1 MLTFALPALVA
12 AIAAATMA
20 GCSDMKPREDTR
32 EERAQQGFVRTNE
45 VDERFSIT
53 KDVPRENL
61 DIDLPATSLP
71 DEWLSFKVRNLG
83 VHRFAIAPNSV
94 TQGSDGIVRYTLLV
108 RTAGGV
114 DNVTHEGMR
123 CATKTW
129 KLYAIGRDNGEW
141 SRLPDPVWRPIT
153 LASLNAARFSLS
165 KDYICVGDGVR
176 SYDAKTI
183 AARIRASNEGR
194 LYIMVR

>member
-1 MLTFALPALVA
+1 
-12 AIAAATMA
+12 
-20 GCSDMKPREDTR
+20 MKPREDTPA
-32 EERAQQGFVRTNE
+32 ERAQQGLVRTSDI
-45 VDERFSIT
+45 DERFPIT
-53 KDVPRENL
+53 KDVPPENP
-61 DIDLPATSLP
+61 DINLPATSLP
-71 DEWLSFKVRNLG
+71 DEWLSFKVRNLAL
-83 VHRFAIAPNSV
+83 HRFAIAPNSV
-94 TQGSDGIVRYTLLV
+94 TKGSDGIVRYTLLV

-114 DNVTHEGMR
+114 DNVTYEGMR

-165 KDYICVGDGVR
+165 KDYICVGDGVQ

-183 AARIRASNEGR
+183 SARIRASNEGSLDR
-194 LYIMVR
+194 MVR